1 MNKKSNIKI
10 LVAYHKKSEIIK
22 SDIIT
27 PIHVGRE
34 VATSSP
40 DYNWLQDNMIG
51 DNTGDHISAKN
62 PNYCE
67 LTALYWAWKNLD
79 VDYVGLMHYRRV
91 FNFGKILDMTHE
103 YGTKVLNK
111 IGLNDEKIKNLLKN
125 NITIYYLRPKC
136 QYDSFKVVDNY
147 AKHKL
152 LERFDCSKYVTSE
165 RNNFSGEVVDY
176 DIISEYGIQSTEI
189 NYILLTIFGAKE
201 DYRNFT
207 VDELYTILN
216 LIYKNQKYKEGKG
229 VQSIYKKIR
238 EALLIKKNSNDL
250 FDNDKYKE
258 NLYLYSKTH
267 GRFYP
272 CNELY
277 YWDNDRLPKSILGN
291 YPNLI

>member
-111 IGLNDEKIKNLLKN
+111 IGLNDEKIKKM
-125 NITIYYLRPKC
+125 
-136 QYDSFKVVDNY
+136 
-147 AKHKL
+147 
-152 LERFDCSKYVTSE
+152 CSKYDVILPPIFPTHPCALPKELMTNYDFYCKEHNKKDMDAMIKIITEYFPSYIVDM
-165 RNNFSGEVVDY
+165 NNYLSAKQSFFFNMFVMKKEIFNEYMEFLFNVMDSVHNRVVHY
-176 DIISEYGIQSTEI
+176 DIY
-189 NYILLTIFGAKE
+189 FDKF
-201 DYRNFT
+201 D
-207 VDELYTILN
+207 
-216 LIYKNQKYKEGKG
+216 KNK
-229 VQSIYKKIR
+229 
-238 EALLIKKNSNDL
+238 L
-250 FDNDKYKE
+250 F
-258 NLYLYSKTH
+258 
-267 GRFYP
+267 
-272 CNELY
+272 
-277 YWDNDRLPKSILGN
+277 
-291 YPNLI
+291 